1 VDGTATS
8 EAVLPVAAEWSATLG
23 MSLTILTV
31 VDPGS
36 PPMDGGYSWNRAYGP
51 DGDAAIYV
59 GGLVDEWK
67 EHAVRVTAEVVYD
80 PIGPSSGVKAYLDR
94 CPAGL
99 LAVTTHARQGWR
111 RLLFGAGAAG
121 IVRIADVPTL
131 VVPLS
136 GLRE

>member
-1 VDGTATS
+1 
-8 EAVLPVAAEWSATLG
+8 

-31 VDPGS
+31 ADPGS
-36 PPMDGGYSWNRAYGP
+36 PPMDGGYSWKRAYGP
-51 DGDAAIYV
+51 DGDADIYV
-59 GGLVDEWK
+59 GGLVDEWR
-67 EHAVRVTAEVVYD
+67 ERAVQVTGEVVYD

-94 CPAGL
+94 CPTGL

-131 VVPLS
+131 VVPVS